1 MPDFRVHC
9 HILQSITEADSQT
22 HYVCQSC
29 RPILNRNM
37 PCRCILN
44 GLITE
49 PVPKELQ
56 VLDPLSKLIQRGNAF
71 QTIFRLGTYTGKVP
85 NYNSLKGTGI
95 DYMHCILLNIV
106 RLLVNLW
113 FDSCHHS
120 QAWSCSRLISVADD
134 RLRSIRPPS
143 SITRAPRT
151 LRDRKFW
158 KASEYRSWLF
168 YYSLPVMLGL
178 LPTQYYQHYG
188 LLCHAIYILNSSSI
202 SPRSLK
208 KANKLLLIVLFLL
221 CTWRDI

>member
-1 MPDFRVHC
+1 MYPYVHSNPVGPRRTQSQVEKCARESFTKGERVKG
-9 HILQSITEADSQT
+9 INPPGT
-22 HYVCQSC
+22 
-29 RPILNRNM
+29 
-37 PCRCILN
+37 
-44 GLITE
+44 GLLTLPQYDI
-49 PVPKELQ
+49 V
-56 VLDPLSKLIQRGNAF
+56 
-71 QTIFRLGTYTGKVP
+71 
-85 NYNSLKGTGI
+85 KGTGI

-113 FDSCHHS
+113 FDTCHHS
-120 QAWSCSRLISVADD
+120 QAWLCSRLISVADD

-188 LLCHAIYILNSSSI
+188 LLCHAIYILNSNSI

-221 CTWRDI
+221 CIWRDI